1 MRRFFQIFFVVMAL
15 SMAFDA
21 SAQQVV
27 KKRIGVYQQNGN
39 VEIAEATTTDPTCLI
54 LFLPSFCFSNN
65 FFFLVISPP

>member
-15 SMAFDA
+15 SMALDA

-39 VEIAEATTTDPTCLI
+39 DDCRSSSV
-54 LFLPSFCFSNN
+54 
-65 FFFLVISPP
+65 